1 MRGIAKFPDNVSSQR
16 SFHYRVSEIARFDT
30 GPSGN
35 DPVCSTLDPGLGV
48 EHTETFVVLG
58 SDRKHLHSAFLED
71 VHPRG
76 SIESVGFQV
85 L

>member
-1 MRGIAKFPDNVSSQR
+1 
-16 SFHYRVSEIARFDT
+16 
-30 GPSGN
+30 
-35 DPVCSTLDPGLGV
+35 
-48 EHTETFVVLG
+48 VVLG